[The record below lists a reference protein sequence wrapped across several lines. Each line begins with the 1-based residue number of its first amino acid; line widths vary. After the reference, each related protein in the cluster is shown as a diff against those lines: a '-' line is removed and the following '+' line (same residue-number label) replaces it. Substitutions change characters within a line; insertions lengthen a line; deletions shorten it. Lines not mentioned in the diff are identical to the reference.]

1 MPVRLQRKVRKN
13 KARAAKR
20 KADVKRLMFVPVI
33 KRVDVESMRQSFE
46 KLKAD

>member
-20 KADVKRLMFVPVI
+20 KADVKRLTFMPVI
-33 KRVDVESMRQSFE
+33 KRVDIESIRQSFE